1 MVSLYSK
8 VWISI
13 FKRLSFPGGTM
24 NKTSTRPQSKQQ
36 RRQDRRE
43 EQKRQQA
50 ANAAKK
56 NRRIIVGIISALVI
70 VALGVTIYLFS
81 AGVVGAGAG
90 TGTGT
95 VANTIASDNPAYPA
109 IDGIPC
115 QSHEVLNYHVHAHLT
130 IYVNGKN
137 FPLPTNLGIASDQSC
152 FYWLHTHDS
161 SGVIHIE
168 APSQQAF
175 TLNTF
180 FQEWSARFPQ
190 MTYPTELDSTTGWQV
205 YVDGKPYTGDFHSI
219 PLVAHKLIT
228 LAYNSPGIKPDT
240 TYAWQGL

>member
-1 MVSLYSK
+1 
-8 VWISI
+8 
-13 FKRLSFPGGTM
+13 M
-24 NKTSTRPQSKQQ
+24 NKTSTRPQTKQQ

-50 ANAAKK
+50 AQAAGK
-56 NRRIIVGIISALVI
+56 NRRIIIGIISALV
-70 VALGVTIYLFS
+70 VVVLGVTIYLLAS
-81 AGVVGAGAG
+81 GGLGAGAAAG
-90 TGTGT
+90 TGTT
-95 VANTIASDNPAYPA
+95 ANTIASDNPAYPA

-115 QSHEVLNYHVHAHLT
+115 QSHEVLDYHVHAHLT

-168 APSQQAF
+168 APSQQTF

-180 FQEWSARFPQ
+180 FQEWSVRFPQ
-190 MTYPTELDSTTGWQV
+190 MTYPTELDSTAGWVV

-219 PLVAHKLIT
+219 TLVAHKLIT

>member
-1 MVSLYSK
+1 
-8 VWISI
+8 
-13 FKRLSFPGGTM
+13 M
-24 NKTSTRPQSKQQ
+24 NKTTTRPQTKQQ

-43 EQKRQQA
+43 EQKRQQVVKA
-50 ANAAKK
+50 AGK
-56 NRRIIVGIISALVI
+56 NRRIIIGIISALVV
-70 VALGVTIYLFS
+70 VALAVTIYIL
-81 AGVVGAGAG
+81 AQQGTGPAG
-90 TGTGT
+90 TTS
-95 VANTIASDNPAYPA
+95 IASDNPAYPS

-115 QSHEVLNYHVHAHLT
+115 QNNEQLNYHVHAHLT
-130 IYVNGKN
+130 IYVNGQN

-168 APSQQAF
+168 APSERTF

-190 MTYPTELDSTTGWQV
+190 MTYPTELDSTAGWVV

-219 PLVAHKLIT
+219 TLVAHKLIT

>member
-1 MVSLYSK
+1 MS
-8 VWISI
+8 
-13 FKRLSFPGGTM
+13 
-24 NKTSTRPQSKQQ
+24 KTSTRPQTKQQ

-50 ANAAKK
+50 AKAAGK

-70 VALGVTIYLFS
+70 VAIGVS
-81 AGVVGAGAG
+81 AYIFAQQGAST
-90 TGTGT
+90 TGSTT
-95 VANTIASDNPAYPA
+95 NTIASDNPAYPA

-115 QSHEVLNYHVHAHLT
+115 QSHEVLDYHVHAHLT
-130 IYVNGKN
+130 IYVNGQK

-161 SGVIHIE
+161 TGVIHIE
-168 APSQQAF
+168 APSERGF

-190 MTYPTELDSTTGWQV
+190 MTYPTELDSTSGWV
-205 YVDGKPYTGDFHSI
+205 AYVDGKPYTGDFHAI
-219 PLVAHKLIT
+219 TLVKHKLIT

-240 TYAWQGL
+240 TYAWQDL

>member
-1 MVSLYSK
+1 
-8 VWISI
+8 
-13 FKRLSFPGGTM
+13 M
-24 NKTSTRPQSKQQ
+24 NKTTTRPQTKQQ

-50 ANAAKK
+50 AQAAGK
-56 NRRIIVGIISALVI
+56 NRRIIIGIISALVV
-70 VALGVTIYLFS
+70 VALGVSVYLFS
-81 AGVVGAGAG
+81 LYSG
-90 TGTGT
+90 TGTTAG
-95 VANTIASDNPAYPA
+95 ASTIASDNPAYPA

-115 QSHEVLNYHVHAHLT
+115 QNSEQLNYHVHAHLT
-130 IYVNGKN
+130 IYVNGQN

-168 APSQQAF
+168 APSERTF

-190 MTYPTELDSTTGWQV
+190 MTYPTELDSTAGWVV
-205 YVDGKPYTGDFHSI
+205 YVDGKSYTGDFHSI
-219 PLVAHKLIT
+219 TLVAHKLIT

>member
-1 MVSLYSK
+1 
-8 VWISI
+8 
-13 FKRLSFPGGTM
+13 M
-24 NKTSTRPQSKQQ
+24 NKTTTRPQTKQQ

-43 EQKRQQA
+43 EQKRQQVVKA
-50 ANAAKK
+50 SGR
-56 NRRIIVGIISALVI
+56 NRRIIIGIISTLVV
-70 VALGVTIYLFS
+70 VALGATIFIL
-81 AGVVGAGAG
+81 AQQGIGPAG
-90 TGTGT
+90 TT
-95 VANTIASDNPAYPA
+95 TIASDNPAYPA

-115 QSHEVLNYHVHAHLT
+115 QNSEQLNYHVHAHLT
-130 IYVNGKN
+130 IYVNGQN
-137 FPLPTNLGIASDQSC
+137 FPLPTDLGIASDQSC

-168 APSQQAF
+168 APSARTF

-190 MTYPTELDSTTGWQV
+190 MTYPTELDSTAGWV
-205 YVDGKPYTGDFHSI
+205 AYVDGKPYTGDFHSI
-219 PLVAHKLIT
+219 TLVAHKLIT

>member
-1 MVSLYSK
+1 
-8 VWISI
+8 
-13 FKRLSFPGGTM
+13 M
-24 NKTSTRPQSKQQ
+24 NKTSTRPQTKQQ
-36 RRQDRRE
+36 RRQDRRD
-43 EQKRQQA
+43 EQKRLQA
-50 ANAAKK
+50 AQAAKK
-56 NRRIIVGIISALVI
+56 NKRIIVGSISALVV
-70 VALGVTIYLFS
+70 VALGVTIYLWS
-81 AGVVGAGAG
+81 SGMIGAG

-115 QSHEVLNYHVHAHLT
+115 QNNEQLNYHVHAHLT
-130 IYVNGKN
+130 IYVNGQN

-168 APSQQAF
+168 APSARTF

-205 YVDGKPYTGDFHSI
+205 YVDGKPYKGDFHSI
-219 PLVAHKLIT
+219 TLVAHELIT

>member
-1 MVSLYSK
+1 
-8 VWISI
+8 
-13 FKRLSFPGGTM
+13 M
-24 NKTSTRPQSKQQ
+24 NKTTTRPQTKQQ

-43 EQKRQQA
+43 EQKRQQV
-50 ANAAKK
+50 AKTSGR
-56 NRRIIVGIISALVI
+56 NRRIIIGIISALVV
-70 VALGVTIYLFS
+70 VALGVSIYIF
-81 AGVVGAGAG
+81 AQQGAGPAG
-90 TGTGT
+90 STSS
-95 VANTIASDNPAYPA
+95 IASDNPAYPS

-115 QSHEVLNYHVHAHLT
+115 QNNEQLNYHVHAHLT
-130 IYVNGKN
+130 IYVNGQN

-168 APSQQAF
+168 APSERTF

-190 MTYPTELDSTTGWQV
+190 MTYPTELDSTAGWVV

-219 PLVAHKLIT
+219 TLVAHKLIT

>member
-1 MVSLYSK
+1 MS
-8 VWISI
+8 
-13 FKRLSFPGGTM
+13 
-24 NKTSTRPQSKQQ
+24 KTSTRPQTKQQ
-36 RRQDRRE
+36 RRQDRRQD
-43 EQKRQQA
+43 QKRQQA
-50 ANAAKK
+50 AKATGK
-56 NRRIIVGIISALVI
+56 NRRMIIGIISALI
-70 VALGVTIYLFS
+70 LVALVVTISIFLRQGT
-81 AGVVGAGAG
+81 A
-90 TGTGT
+90 TGTG
-95 VANTIASDNPAYPA
+95 AGTIASDNPAYPS

-115 QSHEVLNYHVHAHLT
+115 QSHEVLDYHVHAHLT

-161 SGVIHIE
+161 TGVIHIE
-168 APSQQAF
+168 APSEQSF

-180 FQEWSARFPQ
+180 FQEWSTRFPQ
-190 MTYPTELDSTTGWQV
+190 MTYPTELDSTSGWQV

-219 PLVAHKLIT
+219 TLVAHKLIT

>member
-1 MVSLYSK
+1 
-8 VWISI
+8 
-13 FKRLSFPGGTM
+13 M
-24 NKTSTRPQSKQQ
+24 NKTTTRPQTKQQ

-50 ANAAKK
+50 VKAAGR
-56 NRRIIVGIISALVI
+56 NRRIIIGIISALVV
-70 VALGVTIYLFS
+70 VALGVSVYLFS
-81 AGVVGAGAG
+81 LYSNTG

-95 VANTIASDNPAYPA
+95 ITNTIASDNSAYPA
-109 IDGIPC
+109 IDGVPC
-115 QSHEVLNYHVHAHLT
+115 KTSEQLNYHVHAHLT
-130 IYVNGKN
+130 IYVNGQN

-168 APSQQAF
+168 APSEQTF

-190 MTYPTELDSTTGWQV
+190 MTYPTELDSTTGWV
-205 YVDGKPYTGDFHSI
+205 AYVDGKPYTGDFHSI
-219 PLVAHKLIT
+219 TLVAHKLIT

>member
-1 MVSLYSK
+1 
-8 VWISI
+8 
-13 FKRLSFPGGTM
+13 M
-24 NKTSTRPQSKQQ
+24 NKTTTRPQTKQQ

-50 ANAAKK
+50 EQATRK
-56 NRRIIVGIISALVI
+56 NRRIIIGIISALVV
-70 VALGVTIYLFS
+70 VALGVSVYLF
-81 AGVVGAGAG
+81 VLYNNTG
-90 TGTGT
+90 TGTGSVT
-95 VANTIASDNPAYPA
+95 NTIASDNPAYPA

-115 QSHEVLNYHVHAHLT
+115 QNSEQLNYHVHAHLT
-130 IYVNGKN
+130 IYVNGQN

-168 APSQQAF
+168 APSERTF

-190 MTYPTELDSTTGWQV
+190 MTYPTELDSTAGWVV

-219 PLVAHKLIT
+219 TLVAHKLIT